1 MASTS
6 SISPLRILCLEDNP
20 LIVFH
25 LEHMIEDL
33 GHVFCGA
40 MESFAQL
47 RNAPAPLKIDVA
59 LVDIDLADGGTGP
72 DAARWL
78 QDQGVPAV
86 FITGQKDVA
95 ARHADVVAATLIK
108 PIAVGDLQRSLDL
121 IRSSR

>member
-6 SISPLRILCLEDNP
+6 PLPPLRILCLEDNP

-47 RNAPAPLKIDVA
+47 RALSQLKVDVA
-59 LVDIDLADGGTGP
+59 LVDIDLADGSTGP
-72 DAARWL
+72 DAVRWL
-78 QDQGVPAV
+78 LDQGIPAIFV
-86 FITGQKDVA
+86 TGQKDVA
-95 ARHADVVAATLIK
+95 AQNANIVAATLIK
-108 PIAVGDLQRSLDL
+108 PISVEDLQRSLDL
-121 IRSSR
+121 VFAGR